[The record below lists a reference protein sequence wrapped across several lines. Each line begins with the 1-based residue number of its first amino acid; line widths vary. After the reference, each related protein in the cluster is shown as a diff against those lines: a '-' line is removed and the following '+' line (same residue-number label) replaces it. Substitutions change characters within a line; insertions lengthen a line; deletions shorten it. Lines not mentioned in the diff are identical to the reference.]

1 MERCI
6 FRQDE
11 NICIAI
17 APKKCDK
24 CPFYKSSKEYKRIYD
39 NKKYAGVVKVESEGV
54 KNGGV

>member
-17 APKKCDK
+17 VPKNCDG
-24 CPFYKSSKEYKRIYD
+24 CPFYKSDKEYKRIYEH
-39 NKKYAGVVKVESEGV
+39 KKYSGVVKIESEV
-54 KNGGV
+54 VENGGL